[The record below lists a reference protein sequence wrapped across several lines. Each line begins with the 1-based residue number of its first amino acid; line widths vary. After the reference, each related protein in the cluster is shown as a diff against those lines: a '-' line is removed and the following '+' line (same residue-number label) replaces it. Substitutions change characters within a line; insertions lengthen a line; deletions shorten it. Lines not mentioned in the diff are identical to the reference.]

1 MQLLLPTQVTKRLR
15 QELRRAKARE
25 IGGLLMGEHVRD
37 DVFRAVDIS
46 VQRSGG
52 SQIHFV
58 RDPSSHAT
66 QLDAFFARTGNDF
79 TRFNYLG
86 EWHSHPT
93 FDPAPSSIDCDSM
106 QSIVDN
112 PDVGV
117 NFLVLLVVKLA
128 GRQRI
133 AGTATVFRPLLPS
146 MSVVVLSEDIG
157 PGSRFERA
165 LPSWLRG
172 WFTR

>member
-1 MQLLLPTQVTKRLR
+1 
-15 QELRRAKARE
+15 
-25 IGGLLMGEHVRD
+25 MGEHVRD
-37 DVFRAVDIS
+37 GVFRVVDIS

-58 RDPSSHAT
+58 REPSCHAA
-66 QLDAFFARTGNDF
+66 QLQEFFARTGNDF

-106 QSIVDN
+106 QSIVDS

-117 NFLVLLVVKLA
+117 TFLVLLVVTL
-128 GRQRI
+128 GSRGHI
-133 AGTATVFRPLLPS
+133 AGTATVFRPHLPS
-146 MSVVVLSEDIG
+146 MSVVVLSEDAG
-157 PGSRFERA
+157 PGSRVERA
-165 LPSWLRG
+165 LPSWLRR
-172 WFTR
+172 WINR